1 MLYKKCLI
9 QALCVNLGSYYRV
22 VDFRFCAS
30 GIQALCVNS
39 GSYYIVYALY
49 ISAQYM
55 CACVYQVVL
64 VCIYMLTCTFI
75 VRAKIETTSAHVCIH
90 A

>member
-1 MLYKKCLI
+1 MGPRVCLVLQDFRFCASGI

-30 GIQALCVNS
+30 GIQALRVNS

-49 ISAQYM
+49 ISTQYM

-64 VCIYMLTCTFI
+64 VCI
-75 VRAKIETTSAHVCIH
+75 
-90 A
+90 